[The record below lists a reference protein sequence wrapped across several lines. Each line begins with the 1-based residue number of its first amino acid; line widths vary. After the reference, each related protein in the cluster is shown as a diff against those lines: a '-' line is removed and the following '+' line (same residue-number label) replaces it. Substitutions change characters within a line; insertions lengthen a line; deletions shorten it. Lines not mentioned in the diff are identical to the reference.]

1 LTTIGMLIFPG
12 FELLDL
18 AGPLDVLAR
27 APETQAMIVA
37 KTLELVEPDVAPAVR
52 PDRDFASMQQFDI
65 LFVPGGHGISAA
77 MADDATLDFLRQRG
91 DAARYVTS
99 VCTGSLLLG
108 AAGLLRGYKAT
119 THWRYI
125 ELLRIFGAEP
135 VAERVVEDR
144 NRITG
149 GGVTAGI
156 DFGLRLV
163 AELHG
168 DDVAKRLQLG
178 IEYDPAPPFASG
190 HPSVAAPALVA
201 DYVRDTALR
210 FADRERVARETAA
223 RRLR

>member
-1 LTTIGMLIFPG
+1 MLIFPG